1 MLILAKVKG
10 ISFQRTMGVFYD
22 VRVHLAENSDDF
34 VGKKGT
40 TVNMGIRK
48 AQYAGLEAKQRS
60 PTATTGPE
68 YHNQYD
74 ILNYS
79 WLSQCVGLCVCHY
92 HKILISPEKGFMFGS
107 GKVSLEVGLE
117 RETYYHGEDIPL
129 NISINNQSK
138 KAVKNIRVGYIHN
151 PSPDIFDTN
160 HYSVTST
167 RTVSSA
173 WSMASTPVKLP
184 GLIHRSAPFLI

>member
-1 MLILAKVKG
+1 MLILATDKG

-68 YHNQYD
+68 YHNQ
-74 ILNYS
+74 
-79 WLSQCVGLCVCHY
+79 
-92 HKILISPEKGFMFGS
+92 
-107 GKVSLEVGLE
+107 
-117 RETYYHGEDIPL
+117 
-129 NISINNQSK
+129 
-138 KAVKNIRVGYIHN
+138 
-151 PSPDIFDTN
+151 
-160 HYSVTST
+160 
-167 RTVSSA
+167 
-173 WSMASTPVKLP
+173 
-184 GLIHRSAPFLI
+184 